1 MGVFSELVASLAEFA
16 VIQQLLGPFQR
27 LDRTARSYQSRSR
40 FHGWRMGVLIGSCFS
55 AAILLFN
62 VTVVIVIARMSGFKG
77 DSAELPF
84 FYDSPT
90 M

>member
-1 MGVFSELVASLAEFA
+1 
-16 VIQQLLGPFQR
+16 
-27 LDRTARSYQSRSR
+27 
-40 FHGWRMGVLIGSCFS
+40 MGVLIGSCFS

>member
-1 MGVFSELVASLAEFA
+1 MGVF
-16 VIQQLLGPFQR
+16 I
-27 LDRTARSYQSRSR
+27 
-40 FHGWRMGVLIGSCFS
+40 GVCMSTT
-55 AAILLFN
+55 ILLFN
-62 VTVVIVIARMSGFKG
+62 ITVIIVIARMSGFKG